1 MLFCRLVFMWLIEM
15 SIQLNW
21 VVIFAVM
28 AFINACYLII
38 DMAILVDASNDA
50 EVELKSLKI
59 ALNEM

>member
-1 MLFCRLVFMWLIEM
+1 MWLIEM